1 MKLKTNQLIWSAVL
15 TIFALGFTACAD
27 LEEVSPTLDAEAAL
41 YDIPTTIDRM
51 QNGIPSNAGA
61 ANERRNPG
69 PTFSTLNAA
78 LGSTGLASVFSRN
91 DLTAFAPTDAAFAE
105 LGLNPGNVRNLPGLR
120 DILLYHVVAGTV
132 LSTDLTNTFVQTVN
146 GQFIGISAD
155 DLTINGANIVA
166 ADIRAR
172 NGVIHAIDAVLLPPS
187 QNIVEVALG
196 NENFSILVE
205 AVIAA
210 GFVELLA
217 TTNDLTVFA
226 PTNDAFVDLLGELG
240 FGSLEELIDEEGGIG
255 LAGLQGVLA
264 YHVFA
269 GRVFS
274 TDLSNGTITMFSG
287 DEVTVDVSGPSLIDQ
302 NDRTSGIVATDIQAT
317 NGVIHVIDKVI
328 LP

>member
-27 LEEVSPTLDAEAAL
+27 LEEVSPTLDAEVAL

-51 QNGIPSNAGA
+51 QHGIPSNAGA
-61 ANERRNPG
+61 ANERRNAG
-69 PTFSTLNAA
+69 ATFSTFNAA

-105 LGLNPGNVRNLPGLR
+105 LGLNPGNVRDLPGLR

-132 LSTDLTNTFVQTVN
+132 LSTDLTNTFVPTVN

-155 DLTINGANIVA
+155 NLTINGANIVA

-205 AVIAA
+205 AVVAA
-210 GFVELLA
+210 GFVDLLA
-217 TTNDLTVFA
+217 TTNNLTVFA

-240 FGSLEELIDEEGGIG
+240 FGSLEELIDEEDGIG

-264 YHVFA
+264 YHVFD